1 MKKIKWIV
9 ITGACFSAVTIA
21 IAKKAPGKQ
30 SGTDYEASPTSET
43 ASQPVPD
50 HTVYRSLLHKIV
62 HLQERT
68 NELQLKGKI
77 ATNSYYALQD
87 EANLNS
93 GQLRA
98 LSRIAS
104 AGERDATTR

>member
-43 ASQPVPD
+43 HSQQDPYN
-50 HTVYRSLLHKIV
+50 TEYRYLLHKIF
-62 HLQERT
+62 HLQ
-68 NELQLKGKI
+68 
-77 ATNSYYALQD
+77 
-87 EANLNS
+87 
-93 GQLRA
+93 
-98 LSRIAS
+98 
-104 AGERDATTR
+104 